1 MFLDSS
7 SEVIIFWAARTN
19 GQPLNFFVCV
29 ALFSRFS
36 AIVRD
41 ESSNL
46 IPVFFIILVF
56 VSFFSWFIYW
66 WWLFTSFFF
75 FLLKNARAVNVFP
88 FPIFFPQY
96 FLRLV
101 FRSKNTRNFGVRKKL
116 LLFFHYYLGQWNSF
130 FFVTIFIWAVFFF
143 FRISFFSLEQC
154 LNADRGNSSNGEIFY
169 VSLPLRRQLE
179 ELHSHP
185 LYAIDMN

>member
-1 MFLDSS
+1 MKAPIWSL
-7 SEVIIFWAARTN
+7 
-19 GQPLNFFVCV
+19 FFYNSC
-29 ALFSRFS
+29 FC
-36 AIVRD
+36 
-41 ESSNL
+41 
-46 IPVFFIILVF
+46 FI
-56 VSFFSWFIYW
+56 
-66 WWLFTSFFF
+66 F
-75 FLLKNARAVNVFP
+75 FLIYILMMTFP
-88 FPIFFPQY
+88 ICFLLFVKKCPGGECISFPIFFPQY

-116 LLFFHYYLGQWNSF
+116 LLFFYYYLGQWNSSF
-130 FFVTIFIWAVFFF
+130 FLRNSIHLSSFFF
-143 FRISFFSLEQC
+143 FRFSFFSLEQC